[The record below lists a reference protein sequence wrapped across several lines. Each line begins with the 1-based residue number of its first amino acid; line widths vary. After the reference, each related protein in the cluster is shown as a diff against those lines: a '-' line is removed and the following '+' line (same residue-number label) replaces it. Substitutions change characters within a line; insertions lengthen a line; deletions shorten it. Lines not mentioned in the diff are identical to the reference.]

1 MTHTPIHHLAVG
13 ILAIAVA
20 GVIWLALSTTTVPA
34 SARTFNFN
42 SGGSMVQQ
50 SLPPQWACELSR
62 ALGERTLP
70 CRNSVVRQATGEPPA
85 RPSLRGSAKAIAAP
99 AAASTPSAAGRD
111 KRSE

>member
-1 MTHTPIHHLAVG
+1 MTTAPVTSVEARKRNRNLLETNRRHPHMTHTPIHHLAVG

-70 CRNSVVRQATGEPPA
+70 CRNSVVR
-85 RPSLRGSAKAIAAP
+85 
-99 AAASTPSAAGRD
+99 
-111 KRSE
+111 

>member
-1 MTHTPIHHLAVG
+1 MTTAPVTSVEARKRNRNLLETNRRHTHMTHTPIHHLAVG

-70 CRNSVVRQATGEPPA
+70 CRNSVVR
-85 RPSLRGSAKAIAAP
+85 
-99 AAASTPSAAGRD
+99 
-111 KRSE
+111 